1 MFVFLKKQPS
11 PRRGEP
17 FCSGLGA
24 QKRQFVTGSW
34 GSETP
39 VCYWDL
45 GLRSAS
51 LLRGLGAQK
60 RQFVTG
66 SWGSE
71 TPVCFGDL
79 LLPSASL
86 LRGRGAQKR
95 QFVAGTWGSE
105 APVCYGG
112 PGAQKRQSVTGTW
125 LKSASLLRGFAQ
137 KRHFVTGTWGPRARR
152 SHGVRATRSMFMM
165 FSRCQRGIGTPTV
178 VALANFFV
186 ICAAS
191 RLRVALAFFRGDTT
205 FYIVMPV
212 G

>member
-1 MFVFLKKQPS
+1 MFGT
-11 PRRGEP
+11 RRSEAPVCYRELGLRNA
-17 FCSGLGA
+17 SLLLGLGA
-24 QKRQFVTGSW
+24 QKRQFVTGTW
-34 GSETP
+34 GSEAP
-39 VCYWDL
+39 VCYGELGLRNASLLRGLAAHKRQFVMGTWGSEAPVCYGEL

-60 RQFVTG
+60 H
-66 SWGSE
+66 
-71 TPVCFGDL
+71 
-79 LLPSASL
+79 
-86 LRGRGAQKR
+86 
-95 QFVAGTWGSE
+95 
-105 APVCYGG
+105 
-112 PGAQKRQSVTGTW
+112 QSVTGTW

-152 SHGVRATRSMFMM
+152 SHGVRATRSIFMM
-165 FSRCQRGIGTPTV
+165 FSRCQRGIGPPTV